1 MIQKTPTVLIIDAN
15 PGICVFMAGALQKV
29 GYYVI
34 TTVDGME
41 GLSKVWRQ
49 YIHCLILDLFLPIAG
64 VSGFEV
70 CRQLRSRDPQHS
82 LAIILTG
89 TRDTPL
95 DQSWALRQGADRYLP
110 KPFTGEMLV
119 RVVTGVLP
127 DYLRP
132 LAALQQIAGNQF
144 PFPGQQPL
152 PGWLKFVPHRY
163 EDPTLLISN
172 NPFRGAAVIPD
183 IHARRL
189 HAAIDGHKNVE
200 ELCSVTNLERHE
212 VYRAIQLLLEQQRI
226 RLYTPEG
233 KLADLDLGSY

>member
-1 MIQKTPTVLIIDAN
+1 
-15 PGICVFMAGALQKV
+15 MAGVLQRA

-41 GLSKVWRQ
+41 GLTKVWRQ

-70 CRQLRSRDPQHS
+70 CRQLRARDPQHS

-110 KPFTGEMLV
+110 KPFTGETLV
-119 RVVTGVLP
+119 HVVTEVLP
-127 DYLRP
+127 YSLRP

-152 PGWLKFVPHRY
+152 PVWLKFVPHRY
-163 EDPTLLISN
+163 ENPMLLTSS
-172 NPFRGAAVIPD
+172 NPFRGVAVIPD

-189 HAAIDGHKNVE
+189 YAAIDGHKNVE
-200 ELCSVTNLERHE
+200 ELCTVTNLERHQ
-212 VYRAIQLLLEQQRI
+212 VYKAIQLLLEQQRI

-233 KLADLDLGSY
+233 NLADLDPSSR